1 MSALYT
7 VAGKLITLFIYV
19 IVGYIVCR
27 RRIVSTEFCQGIS
40 RFLMAVTLP
49 CLVLTTFE
57 TEYTTERLIQAGQV
71 YGISLIIFGV
81 SIIIGYLSARI
92 FRIAPEAK
100 AVWIYSVT
108 FPNHAFMGWPVMGAV
123 FGQEAIFFAAFA
135 NLAFCTYAYTYGIW
149 LMEKT
154 GTASEGKGHHS
165 LKEQI
170 LTPIN
175 VAIVIGLVLF
185 INQWR
190 LPGPIDNAVAGFS
203 NLTTPLAMFY
213 VGTIL
218 TQNSVR
224 EVLSDKRAYACAL
237 MRLII
242 IPLLVFFIAR
252 PFVHDPMVYGVLV
265 IGHAM
270 PVAGFCAIFAG
281 EYGNDVVLASKF
293 IFITTLLCIVTI
305 PVFAMFL

>member
-1 MSALYT
+1 MEALFT

-19 IVGYIVCR
+19 IIGYIVCKR
-27 RRIVSTEFCQGIS
+27 KIISQEFCQGIS
-40 RFLMAVTLP
+40 RFLMTVTLP
-49 CLVLTTFE
+49 CLVLATFE
-57 TEYTTERLIQAGQV
+57 TDYTSERLIQAGQV

-81 SIIIGYLSARI
+81 SILIGYISAWI
-92 FRIAPEAK
+92 FRIRPEAR

-108 FPNHAFMGWPVMGAV
+108 FPNHAFMGWPVMSAV
-123 FGQEAIFFAAFA
+123 FGSDAVFFATFA
-135 NLAFCTYAYTYGIW
+135 NMAFCTYAYTYGVW

-154 GTASEGKGHHS
+154 GTSSGGQKRHS
-165 LKEQI
+165 LRSQI
-170 LTPIN
+170 VTPIN

-190 LPGPIDNAVAGFS
+190 LPAPIDNAVVGFS

-218 TQNSVR
+218 TRNSVR
-224 EVLSDKRAYACAL
+224 EVISDCRVYACAF
-237 MRLII
+237 MRLIF
-242 IPLLVFFIAR
+242 IPLLVFIAAR
-252 PFVHDPMVYGVLV
+252 PIVHDPMVYGVLV

-281 EYGNDVVLASKF
+281 EYGNDVVLASRF
-293 IFITTLLCIVTI
+293 IFITTLFCIVTI
-305 PVFAMFL
+305 PVFALLL

>member
-19 IVGYIVCR
+19 LAGYIVCR
-27 RRIVSTEFCQGIS
+27 RKAVSEAFCQGIS
-40 RFLMAVTLP
+40 RFIMTVTLP
-49 CLVLTTFE
+49 CLVLSTFE
-57 TEYTTERLIQAGQV
+57 TEYTTERLMQAGQV

-92 FRIAPEAK
+92 FRIGPEAK

-108 FPNHAFMGWPVMGAV
+108 FPNHAFMGWPVMAAV
-123 FGQEAIFFAAFA
+123 FGEEAVFFATFA
-135 NLAFCTYAYTYGIW
+135 NLAFSTYAYTYGIW

-154 GTASEGKGHHS
+154 GTAPKGKGHHS

-170 LTPIN
+170 LTPVNI
-175 VAIVIGLVLF
+175 AIVIGLVLF

-190 LPGPIDNAVAGFS
+190 LPMPVDNAVSGFS
-203 NLTTPLAMFY
+203 ALTTPLAMFY

-224 EVLSDKRAYACAL
+224 EVIGDSRVYACAF
-237 MRLII
+237 MRLVV
-242 IPLLVFFIAR
+242 IPLLVLFIAR

-281 EYGNDVVLASKF
+281 EYGNNVVLASKF
-293 IFITTLLCIVTI
+293 IFVTTLLCIVTI
-305 PVFAMFL
+305 PVFAMLL